1 VSTTHAAITNDDA
14 AAAGANS
21 VALLTKAGHA
31 NMATT
36 KRYLHL
42 AGVVFRDE
50 ADRLEARLLGE
61 TVAES
66 VPPIDTH
73 LVEPKTT

>member
-1 VSTTHAAITNDDA
+1 
-14 AAAGANS
+14 
-21 VALLTKAGHA
+21 
-31 NMATT
+31 MATT

-42 AGVVFRDE
+42 ARVVFRDE

-66 VPPIDTH
+66 APPFGTH